1 MPVAVAVQLAF
12 YDRTDIAQVSGKSD
26 RRRFSLRGLISHPVR
41 VSECMLMISL
51 KI

>member
-12 YDRTDIAQVSGKSD
+12 HVRTDIAQVSGISD
-26 RRRFSLRGLISHPVR
+26 RHRFSLRGLISHPVI
-41 VSECMLMISL
+41 VSECMLMITV